1 MKQKYILFA
10 LVFVFSLNGI
20 AQNPQ
25 TNYTVTSIPFQPYTG
40 SMPALFS
47 IDDINSPIITLP
59 FSIDFY
65 GTIFN
70 QIVISTNG
78 YIDFR
83 SNTAGQNSP
92 WQINQVTIPNTLFP
106 VKMAVLGCF
115 HDMNNS
121 DGQGTITYGSYG
133 IVPYRKFVVY
143 YNNNSHF
150 QCNASAKSSFQI
162 ILHETS
168 NIIDVQLIDKQVCAS
183 WNGGRAVTGLINFDG
198 TQAVTPPGR
207 NVGSWVALQEGW
219 RFSRAGYYT
228 SYSYVVC
235 DDDNDGFASFDL
247 SVAAND
253 LQPSNPT
260 DVVFYETMLDAE
272 IQANPLPST
281 YLNINPFQQTLYARY
296 LNGII
301 MPVVLSVIDCT
312 VDADNDTVP
321 TALEDPNNDT
331 NLANDDTDADGI
343 PNYLDNDDDGDL
355 ILTNLEY
362 VFPRANSESTLSL
375 GDTDNDNI
383 PNYLDNDDDG
393 DGVLTWRE
401 DYNADGNP
409 ANDDTN
415 NNGIADYLETNVALG
430 VRDASFDN
438 LISLYPNPVRSV
450 LTIENATSQEIDTVS
465 IYSING
471 SLVKQVNKSQNL
483 ETISVS
489 DLASGVYFVTIQFND
504 KVVTKKFVKN

>member
-1 MKQKYILFA
+1 MNQKYILFT
-10 LVFVFSLNGI
+10 LVFVFSLFGT

-25 TNYTVTSIPFQPYTG
+25 SNYAVTSIPFQPYTG
-40 SMPALFS
+40 LMPVLSAN
-47 IDDINSPIITLP
+47 DDQNSAIINIP

-65 GTIFN
+65 GSIFN
-70 QIVISTNG
+70 QVVISTNG
-78 YIDFR
+78 YIGF
-83 SNTAGQNSP
+83 NTNLAGQFSP
-92 WQINQVTIPNTLFP
+92 WAISATPIPATNFP
-106 VKMAVLGCF
+106 VKLAVLGCY

-121 DGQGTITYGSYG
+121 VIPSGSITYGSYG
-133 IVPYRKFVVY
+133 TAPYRKFVVY
-143 YNNNSHF
+143 FNSIPQF
-150 QCNASAKSSFQI
+150 SCGASTRSSFQM

-168 NIIDVQLIDKQVCAS
+168 NIIDVQLIDKPVCNN
-183 WNGGRAVTGLINFDG
+183 WNGGRAVTGLINIDG

-207 NVGSWVALQEGW
+207 NVGAWSASQEGW

-253 LQPSNPT
+253 LNPT
-260 DVVFYETMLDAE
+260 NPADVIFYETLTHATLGVS
-272 IQANPLPST
+272 PLMSPYYNMNNSQTIYAT
-281 YLNINPFQQTLYARY
+281 YD
-296 LNGII
+296 NGTIKE
-301 MPVVLSVIDCT
+301 VLLTVIDCT

-331 NLANDDTDADGI
+331 NLANDDTDGDGI

-362 VFPRANSESTLSL
+362 VFPRANSQTTLSL

-415 NNGIADYLETNVALG
+415 NNGIADYLESNVALG

-450 LTIENATSQEIDTVS
+450 LTIENATSQEINTVS

-471 SLVKQVNKSQNL
+471 SLVKQINKSQNS